1 MLVDFHMHTNVSD
14 GTYMPRDLVA
24 LAKEKHLQAISI
36 TDHDEVGAYAQL
48 TTNDRTGIQIF
59 HGCEFST
66 YYHEKE
72 VHVLGY
78 QFSLEHPELQDY
90 ISHFKEVRR
99 SRIHKMVD
107 KCADA
112 GYDISYEEL
121 VNTFTDAVSFGRPHI
136 AQLLIAHGYVETVG
150 EAFDTMLNPK
160 GPCFVP
166 KEKYEPQ
173 QAIDLI
179 HRAGGI
185 AVLAHPKLVEN
196 DTYVNELLDL
206 PFDGVEVYHSSHS
219 TKDNT
224 KYRKIAETRGLL
236 ISGGSDFHGIQDRF
250 PEGIGLGEYEIQHEW
265 VANFMKALQGA

>member
-24 LAKEKHLQAISI
+24 LAKEKNLQAISI

-48 TTNDRTGIQIF
+48 TANDRTGIQIF

-150 EAFDTMLNPK
+150 EA
-160 GPCFVP
+160 
-166 KEKYEPQ
+166 
-173 QAIDLI
+173 LI
-179 HRAGGI
+179 RC
-185 AVLAHPKLVEN
+185 
-196 DTYVNELLDL
+196 
-206 PFDGVEVYHSSHS
+206 
-219 TKDNT
+219 
-224 KYRKIAETRGLL
+224 
-236 ISGGSDFHGIQDRF
+236 
-250 PEGIGLGEYEIQHEW
+250 
-265 VANFMKALQGA
+265 

>member
-24 LAKEKHLQAISI
+24 LAKEKHLQSISI

-150 EAFDTMLNPK
+150 EAFDTMLNPN

-219 TKDNT
+219 TKDST

-250 PEGIGLGEYEIQHEW
+250 PESIGLGEYEIQHEW

>member
-24 LAKEKHLQAISI
+24 LAKEKQIQAMSI
-36 TDHDEVGAYAQL
+36 TDHDEVGAYGQL
-48 TTNDRTGIQIF
+48 TNEDRTGIQIY

-78 QFSLEHPELQDY
+78 QFSLDHPELQDY

-107 KCADA
+107 KCAEA

-136 AQLLIAHGYVETVG
+136 AQLLIAHGYVKTVG
-150 EAFDTMLNPK
+150 EAFDTMLNPN

-166 KEKYEPQ
+166 KEKYAPQ

-196 DTYVNELLDL
+196 DTYVHELLEL

-219 TKDNT
+219 AEDSA
-224 KYRKIAETRGLL
+224 KYHQFATDKGLL
-236 ISGGSDFHGIQDRF
+236 ISGGSDFHGI
-250 PEGIGLGEYEIQHEW
+250 
-265 VANFMKALQGA
+265 